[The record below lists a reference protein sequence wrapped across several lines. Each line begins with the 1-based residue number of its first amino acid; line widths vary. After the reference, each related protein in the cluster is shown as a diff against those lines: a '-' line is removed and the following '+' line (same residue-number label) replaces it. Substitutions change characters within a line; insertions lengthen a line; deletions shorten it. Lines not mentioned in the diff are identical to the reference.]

1 MRRTSV
7 TAFGVAGAFLLGLMA
22 GYRPANADALAGRG
36 KCCGVA
42 TAPWGSSRYMHVYRA
57 FEDGT
62 VERLS
67 DEVLP
72 VEADGKWHRVRDK

>member
-1 MRRTSV
+1 MRRASATV
-7 TAFGVAGAFLLGLMA
+7 FGVTGAFLLGLMV
-22 GYRPANADALAGRG
+22 GNRPAKADAPAGRG

-72 VEADGKWHRVRDK
+72 AEADGKWHRVRDK